1 MTKRFFRLAIAS
13 GILSLMFAATAAA
26 QDFHKSYKLGAG
38 GQIHIGNVSGDVIV
52 TGYDG
57 DAVIVKGFK
66 EGPDSD
72 RLDVE
77 DRSSEGRIEVGAH
90 YPRNCNCQASIRFE
104 VQVPRSVK
112 YDFDHIS
119 SVSGDV
125 EVSNVSGRIHAGS
138 VSGQVKVHDVS
149 GSVTA
154 KSVSGDVEVE
164 IRRLDGTTDDMK
176 FSSVSGDVNVQ
187 MPSEIDADV
196 DMSSLSGGIK
206 TDFPIEVTKERYGPR
221 TSARGKLGNG
231 SRRLQ
236 MSSVSGSLRLRRS

>member
-1 MTKRFFRLAIAS
+1 MIRRFFRLAIAS
-13 GILSLMFAATAAA
+13 GILSLIIAATVAA

-38 GQIHIGNVSGDVIV
+38 GQIHIGNVSGNVIV

-57 DAVIVKGFK
+57 DAVIVKGIK

-77 DRSSEGRIEVGAH
+77 DRSSEGRVEIGVH

-119 SVSGDV
+119 SVSGEV
-125 EVSNVSGRIHAGS
+125 EVSNVSGRIHASS

-154 KSVSGDVEVE
+154 KSVSGDV
-164 IRRLDGTTDDMK
+164 
-176 FSSVSGDVNVQ
+176 
-187 MPSEIDADV
+187 
-196 DMSSLSGGIK
+196 
-206 TDFPIEVTKERYGPR
+206 
-221 TSARGKLGNG
+221 
-231 SRRLQ
+231 
-236 MSSVSGSLRLRRS
+236 